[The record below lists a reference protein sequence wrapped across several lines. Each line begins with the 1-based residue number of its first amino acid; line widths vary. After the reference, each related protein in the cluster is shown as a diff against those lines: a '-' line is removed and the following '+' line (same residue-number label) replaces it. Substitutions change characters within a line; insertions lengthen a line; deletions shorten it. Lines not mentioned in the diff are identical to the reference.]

1 MNESKSYN
9 LLQWSSIALFTLIG
23 IAIVL
28 LYSNAIALPLF
39 KDITVFLLL
48 IGIVL
53 LIVLQMTVRTTIQR
67 GKLKFKSAE
76 LKYGQVYSS
85 GMIGIVVGS
94 WDGAVIDANDTFLNM
109 LGYTREELTKGLI
122 RWDKATPPEFLEISS
137 EAVRQLQNTGK
148 CNPFEKQYI
157 RKDGTRV
164 WVLMGSAAGSENGK
178 DTATSFVIDVSHK
191 HEAQIWASSLLNI
204 VKQQQDEF
212 RSVFMNAPALIS
224 IKRGPELRYD
234 FVNKTITDL
243 SGRTDHIGKTSE
255 EMFPGTISSEDAQIT
270 NSVFETGIPRKGS
283 RHKIVY
289 TKDGVENEI
298 YLDFHLT
305 PVYDQDGKL
314 DGVASFGFE
323 VTGLVKANQ
332 EMEISKNRFSF
343 IADSLPHKILIMK
356 TEGEIEYL
364 NTNWLSYLNLESI
377 QEGPLSWKDITH
389 PEEMKELMERWASA
403 ASRGDDLHMDVRLK
417 RGDGVYRWHST
428 KAIALKD
435 SSGEIINWVGISTD
449 IHDQQE
455 QFKKLAESEV
465 YFRTMA
471 DDSPFMIWKSDVEG
485 KCVYVNN
492 TWIKITGLSF
502 EESVGFG
509 FRKAM
514 EDFPEGEDEKWL
526 LAVERNVPYE
536 MKFQIRRADGAL
548 RWVLAQSSP
557 YYTKGIFQGYIG
569 SLADITDQEIAAR
582 ALIELSDKKDEFISI
597 ASHELKTP
605 LTSIKGFTQILLK
618 NLDPGSKAYVFGS
631 KINEHIVRLESL
643 IRDLLDVSKINAG
656 KLSISKNIHSL
667 RSLIRESVENIQ
679 YIAQDHE
686 IIVDEIPD
694 ITYYGDK
701 YRLEQV
707 INNFL
712 SNAIK
717 YCPDSC
723 KIHVDAEAV
732 SGFIKINVRDGGIG
746 ISPENIDMLFD
757 RFFRVDDA
765 SMRYQGLGLGL
776 YISSQIVR
784 QHNGAIGVESV
795 VGKGSNFWFTIPMED
810 DNSQPEDFS

>member
-1 MNESKSYN
+1 MNENRSYN
-9 LLQWSSIALFTLIG
+9 LLKWSSIALLITIG
-23 IAIVL
+23 ITIGL
-28 LYSNAIALPLF
+28 LYFNGLALALF
-39 KDITVFLLL
+39 KDIMTLLL
-48 IGIVL
+48 LVAVVL
-53 LIVLQMTVRTTIQR
+53 LVLLQNAVRITIQR

-94 WDGAVIDANDTFLNM
+94 WDGAVVDANDTFLKI
-109 LGYTREELTKGLI
+109 LGYTRDELIKGLI
-122 RWDKATPPEFLEISS
+122 RWDLATPPEFLEISLD
-137 EAVRQLQNTGK
+137 AVKQLQTTGK
-148 CNPFEKQYI
+148 CKPFEKQYI

-164 WVLMGSAAGSENGK
+164 WVLMGSAAGSESGK
-178 DTATSFVIDVSHK
+178 ETATSFVIDVSHR
-191 HEAQIWASSLLNI
+191 HEAETKASKLFNI
-204 VKQQQDEF
+204 VKQQQEEF

-224 IKRGPELRYD
+224 IRRGPELRYD
-234 FVNKTITDL
+234 FVNKAIMDL

-255 EMFPGTISSEDAQIT
+255 EMFPGSLRSEDARIS
-270 NSVFETGIPRKGS
+270 NSVFETGIPKKGS
-283 RHKIVY
+283 RHKLVY
-289 TKDGVENEI
+289 KKDGVDNEM

-305 PVYDQDGKL
+305 PVYDHEGKV
-314 DGVASFGFE
+314 DGVATFGFE
-323 VTGLVKANQ
+323 VTDLVKANQ

-356 TEGEIEYL
+356 TEGETEYL
-364 NTNWLSYLNLESI
+364 NTKWRSYLNIDKDGEKT
-377 QEGPLSWKDITH
+377 LSWEDITH
-389 PEEMKELMERWASA
+389 PDEMEEMREKWKV
-403 ASRGDDLHMDVRLK
+403 ASRTGGDLNMDVRLK
-417 RGDGVYRWHST
+417 RGDGIYRWHST

-435 SSGEIINWVGISTD
+435 SSGEIVSWVGVSHD
-449 IHDQQE
+449 IHDEQE

-492 TWIKITGLSF
+492 TWVKITGLSF
-502 EESVGFG
+502 EESMGFG

-514 EDFPEGEDEKWL
+514 HDFPEGEDEKWL
-526 LAVERNVPYE
+526 WAVDKKIPYE
-536 MKFQIRRADGAL
+536 IKFQIRRADGAL

-557 YYTKGIFQGYIG
+557 YYAKGAFQGYIG
-569 SLADITDQEIAAR
+569 SLADITDQELAAR
-582 ALIELSDKKDEFISI
+582 SLKELSDKKDEFISI

-631 KINEHIVRLESL
+631 KINEHTTRLESL

-656 KLSISKNIHSL
+656 KLSINKDNYSL
-667 RSLIRESVENIQ
+667 RSLIRESVENVQ

-686 IIVDEIPD
+686 IIADEIPD
-694 ITYYGDK
+694 INYYGDK
-701 YRLEQV
+701 YRVEQV

-723 KIHVDAEAV
+723 KINVDTELTG
-732 SGFIKINVRDGGIG
+732 GFIKINVRDGGIG

-776 YISSQIVR
+776 YISSQIVK
-784 QHNGAIGVESV
+784 QHNGEIGVESEM
-795 VGKGSNFWFTIPMED
+795 GKGSNFWFTIPM
-810 DNSQPEDFS
+810 DNNRSLSENLS